1 MTRGANQDS
10 GAEPA
15 GRGALRPKA
24 RLLRTLGSDLI
35 SSDKVALIELVKNSY
50 DADAGVVLIRF
61 RGPLNAGE
69 GGIEVNRKSY
79 ETYFHRATQLMQVR
93 MPMENTDTLGKFKV
107 IARVHGGGISG
118 QAGALRHG
126 IARALVKFDEA
137 LRGSLRKGGFLT
149 RDPREKESKKYG
161 RKRARRGFQWTKR

>member
-1 MTRGANQDS
+1 MAKATPN
-10 GAEPA
+10 A
-15 GRGALRPKA
+15 GKVVFNATGRRKRAVARV
-24 RLLRTLGSDLI
+24 RLL
-35 SSDKVALIELVKNSY
+35 
-50 DADAGVVLIRF
+50 
-61 RGPLNAGE
+61 PGE
-69 GGIEVNRKSY
+69 GGIEVNKKSY

-107 IARVHGGGISG
+107 VARVHGGGISG

-126 IARALVKFDEA
+126 IARALVKFDEQ